1 MKTGILLDV
10 VVEPGW
16 ATLWVKTGEG
26 RTRLRVRHHPDFY
39 AAPRSWEEFT
49 RALEEHPHIR
59 DIQVEPRY
67 ASLEAQEKAPYAR
80 VVVDSPESL
89 PAVARLAEKYGE
101 VFDTDISPTQR
112 FLIDHE
118 LVPFGEVEA
127 EVSHG
132 GEALSL
138 RAPPPSL
145 RVAPPPLDVLC
156 FRAGFGSQPWFTT
169 YLDGVVEEET
179 FRGADA
185 LQRFLE
191 YVEWLDPDI
200 VAAPPGQLRGLL
212 EAAWRSGYQGLG
224 RPAAEGFQLF
234 GGRVYVGYGNYS
246 RLGLVGLVERVMF
259 TREVPRL
266 SYGWAAGRA
275 IESRQRYEAR
285 RRGIVVARCSP
296 YQPVL
301 SLGELLR
308 EDRGGLIFPPTVGL
322 HVNVGALDFESMYP
336 SLIVKHNISYESPE
350 EGCGVLGFLAELT
363 EETLRRRLYYK
374 HLRGGFEEG
383 SREWYWCELRQKA
396 LKEILFCTY
405 GYSGCWANRFGNM
418 ETFMEVNRAA
428 RRSLVEAMNIARGL
442 GYRTL
447 YGNCDSLFLHRGGA
461 SRKDYEEVAEKIQG
475 ELGLPMALEN
485 HFRFLVLL
493 PSRVDPWFG
502 AVNHYYG
509 VCYDGKVVCRGLML
523 RRGGAPRFVARFQ
536 QEAVKRLLDQP
547 TLEDVT
553 TKGVAEV
560 LGLLEEYKRMLQ
572 LRKVAPEELESWVR
586 LRRRLGEYRSAAPH
600 VAAAR
605 ALELNGEGVSRG
617 DLVGYVFVGSGGGN
631 PFRRVSPAGYHRGYD
646 VRKYQQLLEE
656 AAASIL
662 APIQKEHKT
671 AEAVSLDKWL

>member
-10 VVEPGW
+10 VVERGW
-16 ATLWVKTGEG
+16 AALWVKTGEG
-26 RTRLRVRHHPDFY
+26 RTRIRVRHHPDFY
-39 AAPRSWEEFT
+39 VAPRSREEFT
-49 RALEEHPHIR
+49 RALEEHPHIL
-59 DIQVEPRY
+59 DIQEEPRY
-67 ASLEAQEKAPYAR
+67 ASLEAHEKTPFTR
-80 VVVDSPESL
+80 VVVDSPGSL

-101 VFDTDISPTQR
+101 VFDADLSPTQR
-112 FLIDHE
+112 FIADHG
-118 LVPFGEVEA
+118 LVPLGEVEA
-127 EVSHG
+127 EVDG

-145 RVAPPPLDVLC
+145 GVAPPPLEVLC
-156 FRAGFGSQPWFTT
+156 FRASLRGQPWFTT

-179 FRGADA
+179 FRGGDA

-212 EAAWRSGYQGLG
+212 EAARRGGYTGLG
-224 RPAAEGFQLF
+224 APEEAPRLL
-234 GGRVYVGYGNYS
+234 GGRVYVGFEEYG
-246 RLGLVGLVERVMF
+246 RLGLAGLVERVMY

-266 SYGWAAGRA
+266 SFGWAAGRA

-308 EDRGGLIFPPTVGL
+308 EDQGGLIFPPTVGL
-322 HVNVGALDFESMYP
+322 HGNVAALDFESMYP
-336 SLIVKHNISYESPE
+336 SLIVKHNISYEDAG
-350 EGCGVLGFLAELT
+350 EGASGFLAGLT

-374 HLRGGFEEG
+374 HLRGRFEEG

-396 LKEILFCTY
+396 LKEVLFCTY

-428 RRSLVEAMNIARGL
+428 RRSLVEAMSIARGL
-442 GYRTL
+442 GYKTL
-447 YGNCDSLFLHRGGA
+447 YGNCDSLFLHRRGA
-461 SRKDYEEVAEKIQG
+461 SRGDYEEVAERIQG
-475 ELGLPMALEN
+475 RLGLPMALEN

-502 AVNHYYG
+502 AINRYYG
-509 VCYDGKVVCRGLML
+509 VCYDGRVVCRGLML
-523 RRGGAPRFVARFQ
+523 RRRDVPRFVAGFQ
-536 QEAVKRLLDQP
+536 LEAVKRLLDQP
-547 TLEDVT
+547 TLEDVAT
-553 TKGVAEV
+553 RGVAEV
-560 LGLLEEYKRMLQ
+560 LGLLEEYKRRVR
-572 LRKVAPEELESWVR
+572 LRKVAPEELEAWVL
-586 LRRRLGEYRSAAPH
+586 LRRRPGEYRSAAPH

-605 ALELNGEGVSRG
+605 ALELNGEGVSQG
-617 DLVGYVFVGSGGGN
+617 DLVGYVFVGSGSGN
-631 PFRRVSPAGYHRGYD
+631 PFRRVSPAGYSKGYD
-646 VRKYQQLLEE
+646 VSKYQRLLEE

-662 APIQKEHKT
+662 TPIQKEHKT
-671 AEAVSLDKWL
+671 AETTSLDKWL